1 GGAGGGAVGW
11 RPARGGGGRGPGLVL
26 GPRPALGQ
34 GPGLGRGVSDR
45 GAEDVGVAEGRRA
58 VVLPRTRRRVRGT
71 PGRLVGHPVAWA
83 ACRMTRGTTCA
94 LGMRDRCPDLTTVM
108 WAPARWAMNV

>member
-1 GGAGGGAVGW
+1 GGGAGAGRWGAAGQG
-11 RPARGGGGRGPGLVL
+11 AGRGPGVVL
-26 GPRPALGQ
+26 GPRRALGQ
-34 GPGLGRGVSDR
+34 GAGLGRGVSDR
-45 GAEDVGVAEGRRA
+45 VAEDVGVAEGRRA

-83 ACRMTRGTTCA
+83 ACRMTRVTTCA
-94 LGMRDRCPDLTTVM
+94 LEMRDRCPDLTTVM